1 MLITELK
8 KFSRLI
14 ISVFAII
21 LFCSF
26 LFSKN
31 SAHKEKTESKMPHYE
46 KTSLDNLTTLLKDEK
61 NPAIP
66 FGKKNDWDE
75 HIREIGNILYEPY
88 AKKIQNFL

>member
-8 KFSRLI
+8 KFSYLI
-14 ISVFAII
+14 ILVFAII
-21 LFCSF
+21 LPCYF

-31 SAHKEKTESKMPHYE
+31 SVHKEKTESEMPHFE

-66 FGKKNDWDE
+66 FGKKMTGMS
-75 HIREIGNILYEPY
+75 I
-88 AKKIQNFL
+88 